1 MLIMTYYVIIVIYYS
16 YVLIIQKFSAAGS
29 LLHIVRRLT
38 FFHCN
43 VFEKR
48 FNTLD
53 QCLVPSITKRVISY
67 SLILE
72 QKPFIVL

>member
-16 YVLIIQKFSAAGS
+16 YVLIIQKIFAAGP

-43 VFEKR
+43 V
-48 FNTLD
+48 
-53 QCLVPSITKRVISY
+53 Y
-67 SLILE
+67 
-72 QKPFIVL
+72 